1 MKFFKYSLI
10 SFISLLIATF
20 LFYFCKAY
28 LNTNAYYSNLIGD
41 GIALMIVFIYSWH
54 FIFEHKKKYFKRK
67 LIFNTIS
74 KIIVIYLLSLTLF
87 FVEKEL
93 LLGTYFFF
101 NKIFSKEL
109 ILSFVKICLA
119 PLSLILNYLS
129 SYFIVEKT
137 LNN

>member
-41 GIALMIVFIYSWH
+41 GIALMIVFVYSWH

-119 PLSLILNYLS
+119 LY
-129 SYFIVEKT
+129 
-137 LNN
+137 